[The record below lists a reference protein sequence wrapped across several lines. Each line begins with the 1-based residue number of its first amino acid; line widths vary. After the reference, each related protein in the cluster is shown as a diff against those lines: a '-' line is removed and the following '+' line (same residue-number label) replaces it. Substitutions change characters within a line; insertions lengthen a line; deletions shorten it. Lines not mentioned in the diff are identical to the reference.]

1 MIFYGKVYVAGAIP
15 EVGLKLLQEHFEVE
29 MYEGKGLVDKDTLIK
44 GVKDATAL
52 ISLLSTNV
60 DKDVIDAGKD
70 LKSLPTMVL
79 VLIILISSM
88 LEKKYRC
95 YKHT

>member
-1 MIFYGKVYVAGAIP
+1 MEKVYVAGAIP

-52 ISLLSTNV
+52 IVYYLQT
-60 DKDVIDAGKD
+60 
-70 LKSLPTMVL
+70 
-79 VLIILISSM
+79 LIKMLSM
-88 LEKKYRC
+88 LVK
-95 YKHT
+95 T